1 MQSFASFA
9 RADWGPALRAAAGRV
24 AYVVAVL
31 IVAAELAYR
40 AGLATGRAVHWLS
53 DRLAGLASGRIDR
66 AQTARAIVAW
76 AHAVLTPAP
85 APAPEPEPS
94 IAETFAAVAA
104 AAAASDARLYRS
116 AGESIARIRATLDA
130 AETEPALVEA
140 EQSPR
145 MYQRVTLAKGGGHRH
160 EWLPVTMACAA
171 TPVASPS
178 VAVAPPAL
186 DTLTVADLRRLARAR
201 GLSGLARK
209 GRRADLLAALTD

>member
-1 MQSFASFA
+1 MQTIQTIA

-31 IVAAELAYR
+31 IVAAELTYR
-40 AGLATGRAVHWLS
+40 AGLATGRALHWLS

-66 AQTARAIVAW
+66 AQAARAVVSW
-76 AHAVLTPAP
+76 AHAVL
-85 APAPEPEPS
+85 APEHASVATEPAPS

-116 AGESIARIRATLDA
+116 AGESISRMKSLLD
-130 AETEPALVEA
+130 EA
-140 EQSPR
+140 EAFD
-145 MYQRVTLAKGGGHRH
+145 V
-160 EWLPVTMACAA
+160 EPVVMACA
-171 TPVASPS
+171 PVAAPS

-186 DTLTVADLRRLARAR
+186 DTLTVTDLRRLARAR